1 MSIDKSTD
9 LTPEEQELM
18 NGRADD
24 NEAAEVA
31 AATAAAA
38 TEAAA
43 VVAADEAGA
52 PAADVATA
60 ADGEAA
66 AAPQTPAPEAAATPQ
81 YDVPTTDFATKRAEF
96 KTAKS
101 EAFIQW
107 QAGDLDDAAYQGKV
121 SDLDDQMLTLATEQA
136 RAETVKQ
143 INEQNLRDATEKAAK
158 AENEV
163 LGAIAKASK
172 AANLIDY
179 GADTLAAETF
189 DALFT
194 IAKRTPANAGKSL
207 KDVAS
212 EVHDTML
219 TMRGLKTTAAP
230 AAAGD
235 KRAARVMP
243 PTLGDMPTAAA
254 QPVGQALSD
263 ELDQITDPDVMDAR
277 WAALPQ
283 AQRTAMLRE
292 TMPTKRGRH

>member
-1 MSIDKSTD
+1 MNINRNTD
-9 LTPEEQELM
+9 LTTEEQALM
-18 NGRADD
+18 DGRADGAD
-24 NEAAEVA
+24 ATEV
-31 AATAAAA
+31 ATAAEAETAVAA
-38 TEAAA
+38 EAA
-43 VVAADEAGA
+43 A

-66 AAPQTPAPEAAATPQ
+66 AAPQTTAPEAAAAPQ
-81 YDVPTTDFATKRAEF
+81 YEVPTTDFATKRTEF
-96 KTAKS
+96 KTAKA
-101 EAFIQW
+101 EAFSAW

-121 SDLDDQMLTLATEQA
+121 SDLDDQMLALATEQA

-163 LGAIAKASK
+163 LAVIAKASK

-179 GADTLAAETF
+179 SADTLAAETF

-207 KDVAS
+207 KDIAG
-212 EVHDTML
+212 EVHESML
-219 TMRGLKTTAAP
+219 TMRGLKPTAAP

-235 KRAARVMP
+235 KKAAPRNMP
-243 PTLGDMPTAAA
+243 PTLGDMPAAAA
-254 QPVGQALSD
+254 QPVGQALS
-263 ELDQITDPDVMDAR
+263 EQLDQITDPDVLEAR

-283 AQRTAMLRE
+283 AQRSAMLRE
-292 TMPTKRGRH
+292 TMPTQRGRH